1 MQFIALRWLS
11 FCIEKSRYVEPGI
24 DYILHNDI
32 RSPKKHSREQKSS
45 TGVHVNDSTPLLDN
59 VQNNNKPIQSR
70 FACAHSSENPRNVL
84 NLNMTITDE
93 LSKLAAAY
101 KNSND
106 QWRCFGYEKA
116 IAAIKRHPKI
126 ITSREGKTKETMM

>member
-11 FCIEKSRYVEPGI
+11 LCIEASRYVEPGVN
-24 DYILHNDI
+24 YILHRDNI
-32 RSPKKHSREQKSS
+32 SPKKHGREMKSG
-45 TGVHVNDSTPLLDN
+45 TELPVKDNTPLIDN
-59 VQNNNKPIQSR
+59 VQNNNKNIQSR
-70 FACAHSSENPRNVL
+70 FACAHSSEDPQNVL
-84 NLNMTITDE
+84 NLNLTITEE

-126 ITSREGKTKETMM
+126 ITSREGKTKQI

>member
-11 FCIEKSRYVEPGI
+11 LCIEKRRYVEPAI
-24 DYILHNDI
+24 DFILQSGPRSATKCSRERNSSTEVNDI
-32 RSPKKHSREQKSS
+32 H
-45 TGVHVNDSTPLLDN
+45 LLDN
-59 VQNNNKPIQSR
+59 VEKNNQNIQKG
-70 FACAHSSENPRNVL
+70 FTCAHSSEDPQKPL
-84 NLNMTITDE
+84 NLNMSITEE

-116 IAAIKRHPKI
+116 IAAIKRHPKT
-126 ITSREGKTKETMM
+126 ITTREGKTEYL